1 MKMLNIRNE
10 TPADYEAVENVTRK
24 AFYNVY
30 IPGCYEHYLVH
41 VMRSHEDFVPELDFV
56 AELDGQIIGNIMYTR
71 ARLVDEA
78 GWERPILTFG
88 PVSILPEFQRK
99 GYGRLLMEYS
109 FDKAR
114 ELGYDVIVIF
124 GDPANYVGRG
134 FRSCK
139 KYHICLENGL
149 YPMAMLVKEL
159 CPDALDGRKWIYYD
173 SPVMQVDEEA
183 ARRFDDSLEPMEKKY
198 LPIQE
203 IFEIQSHSFIQ

>member
-1 MKMLNIRNE
+1 MLNIRNE
-10 TPADYEAVENVTRK
+10 TPADYEAVEKVTRK

-173 SPVMQVDEEA
+173 SPVMQIDEEA
-183 ARRFDDSLEPMEKKY
+183 ARRFDDSLESMEKKY

>member
-1 MKMLNIRNE
+1 MLNIRNE